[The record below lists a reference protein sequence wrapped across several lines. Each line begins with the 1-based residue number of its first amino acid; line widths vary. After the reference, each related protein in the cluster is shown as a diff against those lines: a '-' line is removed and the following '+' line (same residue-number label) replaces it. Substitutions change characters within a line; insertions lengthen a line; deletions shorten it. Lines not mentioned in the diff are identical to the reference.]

1 MIDSIVKVT
10 GLTKIYNHAVLAVD
24 HISFEVNRGEI
35 FGLLGPNGAGKST
48 TIGMLNT
55 LLKPTEGTAQIDGID
70 VVKEPSRVRR
80 IIGVVPQEYTADED
94 LSGWEN
100 IMLIA
105 DFYGIPHDTSRQ
117 RARELLEM
125 VGLLEASKRKVE
137 TYSGGM
143 RRRLEL
149 AMGLINKPKVLFL
162 DEPTLGLDV
171 QTRTAIWEHIKKLK
185 SQYNM
190 TILVTT
196 HYLEEA
202 DEFCDRIAIIDK
214 GKIVKADTPENLKKS
229 IGGDIITIQLAKDGK
244 EIDQVLKGIEGVF
257 DIKNNGD
264 GLLTL
269 KVSDGGSV
277 APTII
282 KIFTQMNLNVTR
294 LTLAR
299 PTMDEVYM
307 AYTGRNLREEQA
319 SSEETFAMRSTLR
332 RARS

>member
-1 MIDSIVKVT
+1 MTDPIIKVV
-10 GLTKIYNHAVLAVD
+10 GLTKIFNHTVHAVD

-55 LLKPTEGTAQIDGID
+55 LLKPTEGTALIDGID
-70 VVKEPSRVRR
+70 VTKNPSSVRK

-94 LSGWEN
+94 LTGWEN

-105 DFYGIPHDTSRQ
+105 DFYGIPRDISRQ
-117 RARELLEM
+117 RASELLEM
-125 VGLLEASKRKVE
+125 VGLTEASKRNVE

-149 AMGLINKPKVLFL
+149 AMGLINKPRVLFL

-171 QTRTAIWEHIKKLK
+171 QTRTAIWEHIRKLK
-185 SQYNM
+185 SEYNM

-214 GKIVKADTPENLKKS
+214 GKIIKADTPENLKRGV
-229 IGGDIITIQLAKDGK
+229 GGDIITIQITKDGK
-244 EIDQVLKGIEGVF
+244 DVDLALKGIQGVTE
-257 DIKNNGD
+257 IKNNSD
-264 GLLTL
+264 GFITL
-269 KVSDGGSV
+269 KVVDGGAV
-277 APTII
+277 APEII
-282 KIFTQMNLNVTR
+282 RALTQMNLNVTR
-294 LTLAR
+294 LTLTR

-307 AYTGRNLREEQA
+307 TYTGRNLREEQTT
-319 SSEETFAMRSTLR
+319 SEETFTMRRTMR
-332 RARS
+332 KARS

>member
-1 MIDSIVKVT
+1 MIDSIIKVT
-10 GLTKIYNHAVLAVD
+10 GLTKIYNHTVLAVD

-55 LLKPTEGTAQIDGID
+55 LLKPTEGEAQIDGID
-70 VVKEPSRVRR
+70 VVKEPSKVRR

-94 LSGWEN
+94 LTGWEN

-105 DFYGIPHDTSRQ
+105 DFYGIPHDISRQ
-117 RARELLEM
+117 RARGLLEM

-214 GKIVKADTPENLKKS
+214 GKIIKADTPENLKKS

-244 EIDQVLKGIEGVF
+244 GVDQALKGIEGVF

-282 KIFTQMNLNVTR
+282 KTFTQMNLNVTR